1 MSHQCVIAILGTL
14 PVRALPSRTV
24 DLYARAFSEFQLQ
37 TGRPPYRMPGLAIG
51 MSHCSECGAR
61 VEPDLVIDEILLQM
75 KALESDQ
82 EYPKI
87 VTGAIDEWAQHAR
100 DSLVAADNADP
111 AHRVE
116 TEGGANY
123 SDIQGAAGA
132 TA

>member
-14 PVRALPSRTV
+14 PVRTLPSRTV

-51 MSHCSECGAR
+51 MSHCSECGGR

-75 KALESDQ
+75 KALESDP

-87 VTGAIDEWAQHAR
+87 VEGAIDEWAQHA
-100 DSLVAADNADP
+100 LAAADMADP
-111 AHRVE
+111 DHGLE
-116 TEGGANY
+116 NEGRANH

>member
-1 MSHQCVIAILGTL
+1 MSHQCVIAILGNL

-75 KALESDQ
+75 KAIESDQ
-82 EYPKI
+82 HYPKI
-87 VTGAIDEWAQHAR
+87 VEGAIDEWAQHAR
-100 DSLVAADNADP
+100 ESLVDGENADNA
-111 AHRVE
+111 HRQE
-116 TEGGANY
+116 TEGRANY
-123 SDIQGAAGA
+123 NNNQGAAGA

>member
-61 VEPDLVIDEILLQM
+61 VEPGPVIDEILLQM

-87 VTGAIDEWAQHAR
+87 VEGAIEEWAQHAR
-100 DSLVAADNADP
+100 ESLVAADKAVP
-111 AHRVE
+111 AHRME
-116 TEGGANY
+116 TEGGANH

>member
-14 PVRALPSRTV
+14 PVRALPSKTV

-51 MSHCSECGAR
+51 MSHCSECGAQ

-75 KALESDQ
+75 RALECHL
-82 EYPKI
+82 EYPKM
-87 VTGAIDEWAQHAR
+87 VEGAIDDWVQHVQE
-100 DSLVAADNADP
+100 SLVEGDEVDH
-111 AHRVE
+111 AHLKDAKGQVSL
-116 TEGGANY
+116 GG
-123 SDIQGAAGA
+123 IQGEAGA